1 MVNVIDGSVTI
12 FVAVYFRFISKN
24 WLWWEVFGLTLTVFS
39 TICLFLLPESPKYL
53 WSAKKYK
60 EARESLAYIAK
71 INKKTSYTKKFK
83 FETEVEEESID
94 RKRISISFSSSNN

>member
-1 MVNVIDGSVTI
+1 MTFLATASL
-12 FVAVYFRFISKN
+12 FV
-24 WLWWEVFGLTLTVFS
+24 
-39 TICLFLLPESPKYL
+39 LPESPKYL